1 MSAVLHVQC
10 VASLPTLHSVSKA
23 PLLLLQWFGHSC
35 SGPEPQQ
42 QTGTHCYF
50 AGPTVNPCCRTCVM
64 RAGLSLA
71 HGLGMSS
78 EMPRASTQ
86 LLEPFVGGVLMSLP
100 HMAPQMAFLHKPA
113 PGSPRHTRVPLLPG
127 LLGQTVRSLCKTQTA
142 IGHSDHKV
150 IRFI

>member
-10 VASLPTLHSVSKA
+10 VASLPTLQLVSKA

-35 SGPEPQQ
+35 SGQEPQQ

-50 AGPTVNPCCRTCVM
+50 AGPTVNPCCRMCVM
-64 RAGLSLA
+64 RDGLSLA

-100 HMAPQMAFLHKPA
+100 HMAP
-113 PGSPRHTRVPLLPG
+113 
-127 LLGQTVRSLCKTQTA
+127 
-142 IGHSDHKV
+142 
-150 IRFI
+150 